1 MNYWVDL
8 LLLYLVLGSYC
19 FIMIM
24 FQLFCYLTIVH
35 DKIILLIGTRRTT
48 QENSA
53 TTRVVWDALGLL
65 IMKASGGVP
74 YPKGSRAVGEWLV
87 LGGPWV
93 DFAAMAV
100 RRGIPA
106 LELDSHERLVGK
118 DAQPLQS
125 VKLVYQSCSRS

>member
-1 MNYWVDL
+1 
-8 LLLYLVLGSYC
+8 
-19 FIMIM
+19 
-24 FQLFCYLTIVH
+24 
-35 DKIILLIGTRRTT
+35 LLIGTWRTT